1 MKCTSF
7 GEFRF
12 RQGRSG
18 PNTSF
23 VVASVIALF
32 LGSSPPRLWGQAF
45 YGSLVGIVTDTT
57 GAVVPGAG
65 TRIAVTN
72 DTGSYQFVNLVP
84 GNYQID
90 VEGKGF
96 KHFTRTS
103 IDIRVAVAAR

>member
-12 RQGRSG
+12 RQGRSW

-57 GAVVPGAG
+57 GAVVPGAQVILTDVATAG
-65 TRIAVTN
+65 TRIAVTS

-90 VEGKGF
+90 VEGKG
-96 KHFTRTS
+96 
-103 IDIRVAVAAR
+103 